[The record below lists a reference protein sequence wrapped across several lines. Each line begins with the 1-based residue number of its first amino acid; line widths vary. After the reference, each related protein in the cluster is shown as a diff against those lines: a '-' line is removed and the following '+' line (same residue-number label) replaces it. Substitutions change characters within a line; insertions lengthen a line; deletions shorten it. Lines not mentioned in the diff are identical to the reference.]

1 MAKQIKRSDIVE
13 KDIFKN
19 LVDSAT
25 ESIEKLEQMNDQFKT
40 MAKTIKSSMSS
51 AKFGT
56 TKELNEFI
64 KTTKTATQLSKEQAK
79 VMQELEKANAL
90 KSKSEAELIKT
101 EKERLRLQDQAI
113 KTARTKM
120 TDDEKQAKIDAR
132 KQKSIDDE
140 ANAYK
145 RLEKATRELKNQ
157 SKQLGA
163 EMLELEMDG
172 KRNTKEF
179 FALEKQF
186 KEVTREAQRGDEA
199 LKKLDKQVG
208 DNFRNVGNYEGA
220 INKLGKG
227 LGMLGLAFGVGDV
240 IRSAGKTIIDFDQ
253 SIADLVSITG
263 AGGKDLEYFK
273 KQSIELGKGVE
284 GGAKNVIEAYKLIGS
299 AKPELLANAEGLNAV
314 TESAIKLSKASGMD
328 LPASATA
335 LTDALNQFGAPAEEA
350 GKFINVLANGALF
363 GSAEIPQVTDAL
375 LKFGAV
381 AKTSN
386 VSIEEST
393 ALIEMLASKGLKGA
407 EAGTALRNV
416 MLKLSAPDALPKEAK
431 DMLSGLGIDMKKLAD
446 TSIPF
451 ADRLKALS
459 PILKDETAQ
468 IKVFGTENVVSA
480 KNLLL
485 NIDGIQQLTKDME
498 TKGTVDKQA
507 IDRTK
512 TLNQAIVELKGAWD
526 EIILSFSSGTGAS
539 AILTESLSFIARNM
553 GTILNVALKLALG
566 YGTLIAVQKAKI
578 LYNKLEGKSLSD
590 IGGYLKKA
598 ITGTKELG
606 DAQKGASGGAK
617 ALGTAMKTIGFAI
630 AIELAIELIKALY
643 DIASGAKQAR
653 EDMARLEQASENA
666 MKSASATIDK
676 IQKKQELADRQA
688 NRDLKEK
695 KINQDEFNKKVL
707 KNSELTS
714 KQLQSN
720 ISSVNVRKQQSE
732 ADLKE
737 IERLEKKVKLAKTA
751 EERVKAWSNQ
761 YAKVKEI
768 ADRNKIEGDKSW
780 VTFFTGEKDDATIQA
795 VTGQLKAN
803 IEGQKVKIKE
813 YSKALSE
820 NTEVVKDNKSE
831 VKANTIEQNENTSS
845 KTKNEKATKDLDT
858 QFKEINETISEQ
870 KSLLNE
876 LDNIY
881 KNRVIESKIDEIKT
895 EYDKQIALAETTGE
909 ANVDLLESLL
919 QEETDLKKKQAQDNL
934 LFKID
939 QLQLE
944 YEALVDSK
952 KKELELEKISLL
964 SQKGLTA
971 KAKQEILDNYAQKE
985 IELNNEL
992 AKSKEDTET
1001 KKKIATE
1008 NTADEILDIEKN
1020 KNEKINEYNDGVY
1033 EALLRYAEKQK
1044 EKAKDEAD
1052 NTKKENDLKLEKTKK
1067 MYDEMD
1073 KLAKMSAEYFIK
1085 QSQKKVEQIDGE
1097 INALSQQKTFLEQM
1111 AVNGNITAEKSLA
1124 ENEKLTAEANK
1135 KKAQELKKQERI
1147 KLAETVFTAY
1157 TSNAQKGE
1165 GNPIV
1170 KTISDISVLTAFINS
1185 LPSFY
1190 TGTERTIAESL
1201 GAPNMSGK
1209 DGYIVR
1215 VDGSEKVL
1223 NPELSKMTGNM
1234 TTFEIAKLAEDK
1246 LRGKLMTKNGTIS
1259 IEALSNDALLSKIDQ
1274 LNNTILN
1281 KPEANIQ
1288 LGEIVGGVMHVI
1300 ESSKRA
1306 NTTTR
1311 NIRRFS

>member
-13 KDIFKN
+13 KDLFKN
-19 LVDSAT
+19 LVESAT
-25 ESIEKLEQMNDQFKT
+25 ESIEKLEQMNEQFKT

-90 KSKSEAELIKT
+90 KSKAEAELIRT
-101 EKERLRLQDQAI
+101 EKEKLRLQDQAL
-113 KTARTKM
+113 KSARAKQV
-120 TDDEKQAKIDAR
+120 DDEKQAKLDAR
-132 KQKSIDDE
+132 KQKQIDDE

-163 EMLELEMDG
+163 ELLELERNG
-172 KRNTKEF
+172 EKNTKAYFELEREF
-179 FALEKQF
+179 K
-186 KEVTREAQRGDEA
+186 KVTRSAQDGDEA

-240 IRSAGKTIIDFDQ
+240 IRGAGQTIMDFDQ

-273 KQSIELGKGVE
+273 QQSIELGKGVE

-299 AKPELLANAEGLNAV
+299 AKPELLANAEALNSV

-416 MLKLSAPDALPKEAK
+416 MLKLSAPDALPKEAQ
-431 DMLSGLGIDMKKLAD
+431 DMLSKLGIDMEKLAD
-446 TSIPF
+446 KSVPF

-468 IKVFGTENVVSA
+468 IKVFGVENVVSA
-480 KNLLL
+480 KNLLM
-485 NIDGIQQLTKDME
+485 NIDGIQQLTKDMD
-498 TKGTVDKQA
+498 TKGTVDQQA

-512 TLNQAIVELKGAWD
+512 TLNQALIELKGGWD
-526 EIILSFSSGTGAS
+526 EVVLSLSSGTGAS
-539 AILTESLSFIARNM
+539 AILTETIGFLGQNL
-553 GTILNVALKLALG
+553 GTILNVVTKLAMG
-566 YGTLIAVQKAKI
+566 YGALVVVQKAQVLI
-578 LYNKLEGKSLSD
+578 TKLQGTTFKDLLGSLK
-590 IGGYLKKA
+590 GA
-598 ITGTKELG
+598 ITGTKNLG
-606 DAQKGASGGAK
+606 DAQEGASKGAK
-617 ALGTAMKTIGFAI
+617 ALGTAMKSIGFAI
-630 AIELAIELIKALY
+630 AIELAIELVKALY
-643 DIASGAKQAR
+643 DIASGASQAR
-653 EDMARLEQASENA
+653 EDMARLEKASESA
-666 MKSASATIDK
+666 MKSATKNIDQ
-676 IQKKQELADRQA
+676 IQKKQALADAQL

-695 KINQDEFNKKVL
+695 KINQDEYNKKVL
-707 KNSELTS
+707 KNSELTN
-714 KQLQSN
+714 KQLKQN
-720 ISSVNVRKQQSE
+720 IDLVKSRKQNTEQ
-732 ADLKE
+732 DLKE
-737 IERLEKKVKLAKTA
+737 LANLEKRVKNAKTA
-751 EERVKAWSNQ
+751 EERTKAWSDQ
-761 YAKVKEI
+761 FKKVKEI

-780 VTFFTGEKDDATIQA
+780 VTFFTGEKDDATVQDVTAQLQA
-795 VTGQLKAN
+795 NLK
-803 IEGQKVKIKE
+803 GQKVKIQE
-813 YSKALSE
+813 YSKALNE

-831 VKANTIEQNENTSS
+831 VKANTIEQNQNS
-845 KTKNEKATKDLDT
+845 KSKNKNKEATKELNT
-858 QFKEINETISEQ
+858 EFKEINEIISEQ
-870 KSLLNE
+870 SSLINQ

-881 KNRVIESKIDEIKT
+881 KNRVIDSKLDEIKT
-895 EYDKQIALAETTGE
+895 EYDKQIQLAETTGE
-909 ANVDLLESLL
+909 ANVDKLESLL
-919 QEETDLKKKQAQDNL
+919 QEETDLRKKQAQENL
-934 LFKID
+934 IFKID
-939 QLQLE
+939 QLQKE
-944 YEALVDSK
+944 YEALVDAK
-952 KKELELEKISLL
+952 RKELELERDSLL
-964 SQKGLTA
+964 AQKGLTA
-971 KAKQEILDNYAQKE
+971 EAKQKILDNYASQE
-985 IELNNEL
+985 IALNEQL
-992 AKSKEDTET
+992 AKSKEDTES

-1008 NTADEILDIEKN
+1008 ETADEILQIEKD
-1020 KNEKINEYNDGVY
+1020 KNAKINEYNDGVY
-1033 EALLRYAEKQK
+1033 EALQRWS
-1044 EKAKDEAD
+1044 KDTNEELKSDAD
-1052 NTKKENDLKLEKTKK
+1052 KKVEDTKK
-1067 MYDEMD
+1067 MYDQMNQ
-1073 KLAKMSAEYFIK
+1073 LAKMSADYFIK

-1097 INALSQQKTFLEQM
+1097 INALNQQKQFLEQM
-1111 AVNGNITAEKSLA
+1111 AINGNITAEKSLA
-1124 ENEKLTAEANK
+1124 QNEKMTAEANK

-1147 KLAETVFTAY
+1147 KLAETVFTSY
-1157 TSNAQKGE
+1157 IENAKKGE
-1165 GNPIV
+1165 GNAIV

-1185 LPSFY
+1185 LPTFY
-1190 TGTERTIAESL
+1190 TGTERTIGESL
-1201 GAPNMSGK
+1201 GAPNLKGK

-1223 NPELSKMTGNM
+1223 NPELSRMTGNM

-1246 LRGKLMTKNGTIS
+1246 LRGRLMTKNGTVS
-1259 IEALSNDALLSKIDQ
+1259 IEALGNDSLLNKIDQ
-1274 LNNTILN
+1274 LNNTIAN
-1281 KPEANIQ
+1281 KPESNIE

-1300 ESSKRA
+1300 ESTKRN

>member
-90 KSKSEAELIKT
+90 KAKAEAELVKT

-113 KTARTKM
+113 KTARTKLN
-120 TDDEKQAKIDAR
+120 DDEKQAKIDAR
-132 KQKSIDDE
+132 KQKQIDDE

-163 EMLELEMDG
+163 EMLELERDG
-172 KRNTKEF
+172 KKNTKEF
-179 FALEKQF
+179 LELEKAF
-186 KEVTREAQRGDEA
+186 KKVTRQAQEGDDA

-240 IRSAGKTIIDFDQ
+240 IRGAGETIIDFDQ

-273 KQSIELGKGVE
+273 AQAIELGKGVD

-299 AKPELLANAEGLNAV
+299 AQPELLKNAEGLNAV

-335 LTDALNQFGAPAEEA
+335 LTDALNQFGAPAEKA
-350 GKFINVLANGALF
+350 GKFIDVLANGALF

-431 DMLSGLGIDMKKLAD
+431 EMLSDLGIDMKKLAD
-446 TSIPF
+446 NSIPF

-480 KNLLL
+480 KNLLM
-485 NIDGIQQLTKDME
+485 NIDGIKELTKDMY
-498 TKGTVDKQA
+498 TQGTANDQA
-507 IDRTK
+507 VARTK
-512 TLNQAIVELKGAWD
+512 TLNQALIELKGGWD
-526 EIILSFSSGTGAS
+526 EVVLSFSSGTGAS
-539 AILTESLSFIARNM
+539 AVLTETIGFLGRNL
-553 GTILNVALKLALG
+553 GTILNVVTKLALG
-566 YGTLIAVQKAKI
+566 YATLIAVQKAQVLI
-578 LYNKLEGKSLSD
+578 TKLQNTSFKDLMGSLK
-590 IGGYLKKA
+590 GA
-598 ITGTKELG
+598 ITGTKNLG
-606 DAQKGASGGAK
+606 DAQEGASKGAK
-617 ALGTAMKTIGFAI
+617 ALGTAMKSIGFAI
-630 AIELAIELIKALY
+630 AIELAIELVKALY
-643 DIASGAKQAR
+643 DIASGASQAR
-653 EDMARLEQASENA
+653 EDMARLEKASESA
-666 MKSASATIDK
+666 MKSATKNIDN
-676 IQKKQELADRQA
+676 IQKKQQLADAQL

-695 KINQDEFNKKVL
+695 KINQDEYNKKVL

-714 KQLQSN
+714 KELKQN
-720 ISSVNVRKQQSE
+720 IDLVKIRKQKTE
-732 ADLKE
+732 EDIKELKN
-737 IERLEKKVKLAKTA
+737 LEKRIKGAKTE
-751 EERVKAWSNQ
+751 EERVKAWQSQ
-761 YAKVKEI
+761 FEI
-768 ADRNKIEGDKSW
+768 TKKIATRNKIEGDKSW
-780 VTFFTGEKDDATIQA
+780 VTYFTGEKDDATFNDVMA
-795 VTGQLKAN
+795 QLEAN
-803 IEGQKVKIKE
+803 LKGQKVKINE
-813 YSKALSE
+813 YSKALNE
-820 NTEVVKDNKSE
+820 NTEKVKDNKSE
-831 VKANTIEQNENTSS
+831 VKANTIEQNENS
-845 KTKNEKATKDLDT
+845 KSKNKNKDATKELNT
-858 QFKEINETISEQ
+858 EFKEINQIISEQ
-870 KSLLNE
+870 SALINE

-881 KNRVIESKIDEIKT
+881 KNRVIDSKLDEIKT
-895 EYDKQIALAETTGE
+895 EYDKQIQLAETTGE
-909 ANVDLLESLL
+909 ANVDKLESLL
-919 QEETDLKKKQAQDNL
+919 QEETELRKKQAQDNL
-934 LFKID
+934 IFKID
-939 QLQLE
+939 QLQKE
-944 YEALVDSK
+944 YEALVESK
-952 KKELELEKISLL
+952 KKELELEKNSLL

-971 KAKQEILDNYAQKE
+971 EAKQKILDNYAEKE
-985 IELNNEL
+985 KELNKEL
-992 AKSKEDTET
+992 EKSKEDTES

-1008 NTADEILDIEKN
+1008 ETADEILQIEKD

-1033 EALLRYAEKQK
+1033 EALLRWSQKTNEKTK
-1044 EKAKDEAD
+1044 SDAD
-1052 NTKKENDLKLEKTKK
+1052 KKVEDTKK
-1067 MYDEMD
+1067 MYDQMNA
-1073 KLAKMSAEYFIK
+1073 LAKMSAEYFIK

-1097 INALSQQKTFLEQM
+1097 INALNQQKQFLEQM
-1111 AVNGNITAEKSLA
+1111 AINGNITAEKSLA
-1124 ENEKLTAEANK
+1124 QNEKMTAEANK

-1147 KLAETVFTAY
+1147 KLAETVFTSY
-1157 TSNAQKGE
+1157 IENAKKGE
-1165 GNPIV
+1165 GNAIV

-1185 LPSFY
+1185 LPTFY

-1201 GAPNMSGK
+1201 GAPNLGGK

-1259 IEALSNDALLSKIDQ
+1259 IESLSNDALLSKIDQ
-1274 LNNTILN
+1274 LNNTIAN
-1281 KPEANIQ
+1281 KPEANIE

-1300 ESSKRA
+1300 ESTKRN